1 MEMEYLNDKIIFDK
15 VLNDFD
21 KFTFSFVKIL
31 DKLNINYVLISGY
44 VALLFGRTRMTED
57 IDIFIEKLSFERF
70 GELWNELLNT
80 FECINTQNAKEAY
93 EEYLL
98 NNSSINF
105 SLKGRFLPRMEVKF
119 PKKSTDSWSIANKK
133 KVVLN
138 GRVIYISPLELQ
150 ITFKLTL
157 GSEKDIEDARYLY
170 RIFKDFLDKE
180 MLNYWIKNF
189 KIEKEVKYLS

>member
-1 MEMEYLNDKIIFDK
+1 MEMECLKDKIVFDK
-15 VLNDFD
+15 ELNDFD
-21 KFTFSFVKIL
+21 TFTLSFVKIL
-31 DKLNINYVLISGY
+31 GKLKIDYVLISGY
-44 VALLFGRTRMTED
+44 VALLFGRSRMTED

-70 GELWNELLNT
+70 SELWNELYKK
-80 FECINTQNAKEAY
+80 FECINTQNIKEAY

-138 GRVIYISPLELQ
+138 GEVIYISPLELQ